1 MNAPMPVHRSL
12 IAPDGEEPTVTES
25 PIQPSRKPALRPL
38 IPTRTSRLR
47 VLAHTR
53 HIVLVILP
61 LGAVT
66 GFLVGFALRGL
77 GSFEP
82 MVLRIGGETGLTIL
96 LPAIGLFLTTA
107 WLSLTGIGE
116 SSLIKDLHLARR
128 NPYPVFPF
136 LTSLGKVVAC
146 ALTIGFGGSAGVEG
160 PGKWFGAALG
170 LQYHRLLRWVSGR
183 ISHARHLAR
192 PALVMVRSGA
202 AAALAAVFRAPVA
215 GALMAAEHEGRIAPG
230 SLVPCLVASASGYV
244 CFSAIMGHAPLLPM
258 ARSYPYLLGTREF
271 GWALG
276 LGLACGAL
284 ATCYQWL
291 KTRLQSLLGP
301 IPLFWRGLAAGI
313 GLSLLAL
320 PGHLWFH
327 DLAITQGGGLEL
339 IQHLAQGH
347 ALPRTACLFLA
358 LKLAATA
365 LTFAGGGLGG
375 LWLPSLA
382 MGAAAGAVLD
392 GLAGF
397 GQTGY
402 FTVVGAAA
410 MAGAT
415 HETLLVPVVFLA
427 ETTAQAV
434 LVVPALIAS
443 TVSYLLVRET
453 T

>member
-1 MNAPMPVHRSL
+1 MQ
-12 IAPDGEEPTVTES
+12 EPTLPPHRPGS
-25 PIQPSRKPALRPL
+25 LRPL

-47 VLAHTR
+47 MLAHTR

-66 GFLVGFALRGL
+66 GFLVGLALKGL

-107 WLSLTGIGE
+107 WLNVTGIGE
-116 SSLIKDLHLARR
+116 SSLFKDLDLARR
-128 NPYPVFPF
+128 KPYQVFPF
-136 LTSLGKVVAC
+136 MTSLGKVVAC

-170 LQYHRLLRWVSGR
+170 LQYHRLLRVASTR

-202 AAALAAVFRAPVA
+202 AAALASVFRAPVS
-215 GALMAAEHEGRIAPG
+215 GALMAAEHDGRIAAG

-244 CFSAIMGHAPLLPM
+244 CFSSIMGHAPLLPLPK
-258 ARSYPYLLGTREF
+258 AYPYLLRPREF
-271 GWALG
+271 FWAMALG
-276 LGLACGAL
+276 LFCGAL
-284 ATCYQWL
+284 ATSYLWL
-291 KTRLQSLLGP
+291 KARMQHLLVRVP
-301 IPLFWRGLAAGI
+301 FFWRGLAAGI

-320 PGHLWFH
+320 PGHFFFH
-327 DLAITQGGGLEL
+327 DLAVTQGGGLDM
-339 IQHLAQGH
+339 IQHLIRGQ
-347 ALPRTACLFLA
+347 ALPQAACLFLA

-382 MGAAAGAVLD
+382 MGAAAGAILD
-392 GLAGF
+392 GLMGI

-402 FTVVGAAA
+402 FTLVGAAA

-434 LVVPALIAS
+434 LVVPALVAG
-443 TVSYLLVRET
+443 TVSYLLVREAS
-453 T
+453 

>member
-1 MNAPMPVHRSL
+1 MTSQGTNPQRRPN
-12 IAPDGEEPTVTES
+12 P
-25 PIQPSRKPALRPL
+25 LRPL

-47 VLAHTR
+47 MLAHTR
-53 HIVLVILP
+53 HIVMVTLP
-61 LGAVT
+61 LGAGT
-66 GFLVGFALRGL
+66 GFLVALALRGL

-107 WLSLTGIGE
+107 WLSATGIGE
-116 SSLIKDLHLARR
+116 SSLLKDLDQAQHK
-128 NPYPVFPF
+128 PYQVFPF
-136 LTSLGKVVAC
+136 RISLGKVMAC

-170 LQYHRLLRWVSGR
+170 LQYHRFLRAAAGR
-183 ISHARHLAR
+183 VKYFRHLGR
-192 PALVMVRSGA
+192 PVLVMVRSGA
-202 AAALAAVFRAPVA
+202 AAALAAVFRAPVS
-215 GALMAAEHEGRIAPG
+215 GALMAAEHHGRLAPE

-244 CFSAIMGHAPLLPM
+244 FFSSLMGHAPLLPM
-258 ARSYPYLLGTREF
+258 AKIYPYALGARQF
-271 GWALG
+271 LWALV
-276 LGLACGAL
+276 LGLLCGAT
-284 ATCYQWL
+284 ATCYLWL
-291 KTRLQSLLGP
+291 KTRLQHLLSP
-301 IPLFWRGLAAGI
+301 VPFMWRGLVAGI

-320 PGHLWFH
+320 PGHFIWK

-339 IQHLAQGH
+339 IQHLLQGNT
-347 ALPRTACLFLA
+347 LPKDAILFLA

-365 LTFAGGGLGG
+365 LTFGGGGLGG

-392 GLAGF
+392 GLLGL

-402 FTVVGAAA
+402 LALVGASA

-427 ETTAQAV
+427 ETTAQAA
-434 LVVPALIAS
+434 LVVPALIA
-443 TVSYLLVRET
+443 TTMSYLIVQEAS
-453 T
+453 